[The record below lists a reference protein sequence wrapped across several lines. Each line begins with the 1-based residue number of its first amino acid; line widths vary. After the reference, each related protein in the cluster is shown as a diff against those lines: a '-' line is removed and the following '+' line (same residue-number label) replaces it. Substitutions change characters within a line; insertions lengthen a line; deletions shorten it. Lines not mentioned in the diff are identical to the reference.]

1 MRYKENVKEIEA
13 VARWPSTRRV
23 CPRIGRR
30 TKFGLIAALVN
41 AGVPPGNIHAEH
53 VSALAKRRPK
63 LEMALK
69 DARGQDTF
77 VVWKLDRLA
86 RDMDDLLRILRQLDA
101 AGVSFKSL
109 TEGFDTSTSVGKLLI
124 HVLAALVQFERDR
137 VVERTRAGVG
147 PRGGKIGQ
155 PAKIVGKKYERG
167 ERMLKAGK
175 SVTVVAAALG
185 ATPATVYSTYTSEKV
200 RQWRLAAKG

>member
-1 MRYKENVKEIEA
+1 MSKKPKLSPAGPRLVGY
-13 VARWPSTRRV
+13 ARVSTEEQN
-23 CPRIGRR
+23 
-30 TKFGLIAALVN
+30 LDMQIAALVN
-41 AGVPPGNIHAEH
+41 AGVLPDNIHAEH
-53 VSALAKRRPK
+53 VSAAAKRRPK

-69 DARGQDTF
+69 DARGQGTF

-86 RDMDDLLRILRQLDA
+86 RDMDDLLRILKQLDA

-109 TEGFDTSTSVGKLLI
+109 TEGFDTSTPVGKLI

-137 VVERTRAGVG
+137 VVERTKAGVG
-147 PRGGKIGQ
+147 SRGGKIGQ